1 MSIFKLN
8 IVIKIDIPIFFSLSV
23 IYSYSMN
30 ILSLTIYSNIKINN
44 ESMYVFV
51 VNLCFVV
58 EKLANDKFYYF

>member
-1 MSIFKLN
+1 
-8 IVIKIDIPIFFSLSV
+8 
-23 IYSYSMN
+23 MN